1 MTIWGSTAGSH
12 RGRAIGAASTLL
24 AVGVVVAA
32 CSSSSSG
39 GSGREDAAAGASASS
54 IAGQT
59 ITLYNGQ
66 HEQTTDALVKA
77 FETQTGVKVKVRN
90 DDEDVLAQQIAQEGS
105 HSPADVFFTENTPP
119 LARLDE
125 KGLLAAVDP
134 TALIDVP
141 ARYSATDHDWVGVSA
156 RLSTL
161 VYNTRDL
168 KPGQLPT
175 SVLGLADPKWKG
187 KLDIAPSETD
197 FQPIVTSVDAQI
209 GDAATVKWLKALKA
223 NAGVHSDPDN
233 ETLVANVNKGVT
245 QLGVINHYYWYRL
258 RDEVGQAG
266 LHSALARFAP
276 GDAGYLLDVSGAAV
290 LKSSQHQQAAEAL
303 VKFLVSRPG
312 QQVLTRSDS
321 WEYPIGDG
329 VTNPALP
336 PLAQA
341 KPKNFSL
348 TRIGDGS
355 KAISLLQ
362 QAGLL

>member
-1 MTIWGSTAGSH
+1 MTIWGSTVCGR
-12 RGRAIGAASTLL
+12 RGRAIGAASVLL
-24 AVGVVVAA
+24 TAGAVVAA
-32 CSSSSSG
+32 C
-39 GSGREDAAAGASASS
+39 GSAGQQATTSATAASKSS

-77 FETQTGVKVKVRN
+77 FEKQTGVTVKVRS

-105 HSPADVFFTENTPP
+105 HSPADVIYTENTPP
-119 LARLDE
+119 LVRLDE
-125 KGLLAAVDP
+125 KGLLAPVAAA
-134 TALIDVP
+134 ALADVP
-141 ARYSATDHDWVGVSA
+141 AADSAADHAWVGVSA
-156 RLSTL
+156 RLSVL

-168 KPGQLPT
+168 KPSQLPT

-197 FQPIVTSVDAQI
+197 FQPIVTSVAADI
-209 GDAATVKWLKALKA
+209 GDVATVKWLKALKA

-258 RDEVGQAG
+258 RDEDGSSG
-266 LHSALARFAP
+266 IHSALARFAP
-276 GDAGYLLDVSGAAV
+276 HDDGYLLDVSGAAV
-290 LKSSQHQQAAEAL
+290 LKSSKHQQAAQAL
-303 VKFLVSRPG
+303 VKFLVSNAG
-312 QQVLTRSDS
+312 QQTLVHGDS

-329 VTNPALP
+329 VTNPSLP

-341 KPKNFSL
+341 QPKNFSL
-348 TRIGDGS
+348 RQIGDGS
-355 KAISLLQ
+355 HAIALLQ

>member
-1 MTIWGSTAGSH
+1 MTIWGSTAGP
-12 RGRAIGAASTLL
+12 RPGRMIAAVSALL
-24 AVGVVVAA
+24 AGGVLVTA
-32 CSSSSSG
+32 CSSSGSTSKQTATQAT
-39 GSGREDAAAGASASS
+39 GSGASL
-54 IAGQT
+54 AGQT

-66 HEQTTDALVKA
+66 HEQTTNALVKA
-77 FETQTGVKVKVRN
+77 FEKQTGVTVKVRS
-90 DDEDVLAQQIAQEGS
+90 DDEDVLAQQIGQEGS

-119 LARLDE
+119 LVRLDE
-125 KGLLAAVDP
+125 KGLLAKVDP
-134 TALIDVP
+134 AALADVP
-141 ARYSATDHDWVGVSA
+141 ARYNASDHDWVGVSA
-156 RLSTL
+156 RLSTP

-168 KPGQLPT
+168 RPGQLPT

-258 RDEVGQAG
+258 KDEVGQAG
-266 LHSALARFAP
+266 LHSALAPFAP
-276 GDAGYLLDVSGAAV
+276 HDAGYLLDVSGAAG
-290 LKSSQHQQAAEAL
+290 LKSSPHQQAAQAL
-303 VKFLVSRPG
+303 VKFLVSRSG
-312 QQVLTRSDS
+312 QQVLTKSDS

-329 VTNPALP
+329 VTNPDLP
-336 PLAQA
+336 PLAKAQ
-341 KPKNFSL
+341 PKNFSL

>member
-1 MTIWGSTAGSH
+1 MTIWGSTAGP
-12 RGRAIGAASTLL
+12 RPGRVIAAGTALL
-24 AVGVVVAA
+24 AGGVLLAA
-32 CSSSSSG
+32 CSSG
-39 GSGREDAAAGASASS
+39 SASQQTAAQATGS
-54 IAGQT
+54 SAAPLAGQT

-66 HEQTTDALVKA
+66 HQQTTNALVKA
-77 FETQTGVKVKVRN
+77 FEKQTGVTVKVRS
-90 DDEDVLAQQIAQEGS
+90 DDEDVLAQQITQEGT
-105 HSPADVFFTENTPP
+105 HSPADVFYTENTPP
-119 LARLDE
+119 LVRLDE
-125 KGLLAAVDP
+125 KGLLAKVAP
-134 TALIDVP
+134 GALIDVP
-141 ARYSATDHDWVGVSA
+141 SQYSATDHDWVGVSA

-168 KPGQLPT
+168 KPSQLPT

-197 FQPIVTSVDAQI
+197 FQPIVTSVDAHI
-209 GDAATVKWLKALKA
+209 GDAATVTWLKALKA

-245 QLGVINHYYWYRL
+245 ELGVINHYYWYRL
-258 RDEVGQAG
+258 KDEVGPAG

-276 GDAGYLLDVSGAAV
+276 HDDGYLLDVSGAAV
-290 LKSSQHQQAAEAL
+290 LKSSQHQQAAQAL
-303 VKFLVSRPG
+303 VKFLVSRSG
-312 QQVLTRSDS
+312 QLVLAKSDS

-329 VTNPALP
+329 ITNPALP
-336 PLAQA
+336 PLDRAQ
-341 KPKNFSL
+341 PKNFSL